1 MPELSLCMIV
11 RNEEAVLAR
20 CLNCIR
26 EAVDEIVIVDTGS
39 NDQTRNIA
47 LAYTNNVYDFTW
59 EDDFA
64 KARNFAF
71 SKATKPYIM
80 WLDADDIMLPES
92 VMQLKALIKNLETN
106 TDMVMM
112 PYQVSFDAQG
122 KPTLTYERERIIRN
136 GAGFLWVGAIHEVML
151 PAGKIIHAD
160 IPVMHQK
167 VGPGDPD
174 RNLRIFEKMI
184 ASGQKL
190 FGREEYYYAR
200 ELMYHQRYEEAIR
213 GLEHFLDSGLG
224 WIENVLSACRDL
236 SECYRALGNQGKALA
251 ALFRSFHYGT
261 PRAETCC
268 QIGRYFYDKEDFLTA
283 AFWYELAVSGK
294 LENPPGGF
302 HEPDCYGYIPYMQ
315 LCVCS
320 FRLGDLEKAVEYNRL
335 AGQIKPD
342 DPSYLYNKS
351 FFQAQLQQP

>member
-11 RNEEAVLAR
+11 RNEEAVLGR
-20 CLNCIR
+20 CLDGIR
-26 EAVDEIVIVDTGS
+26 DAVDEIVIVDTGS
-39 NDQTRNIA
+39 TDQTRDIA
-47 LAYTNNVYDFTW
+47 LAYTNDVYDFTW
-59 EDDFA
+59 VDDFA
-64 KARNFAF
+64 KARNYAF

-80 WLDADDIMLPES
+80 WLDADDVIAPES
-92 VMQLKALIKNLETN
+92 AARLKALMKNLEPN

-112 PYQVSFDAQG
+112 PYHVAFDAQG
-122 KPTLTYERERIIRN
+122 KPTMTYERERIIRN
-136 GAGFLWVGAIHEVML
+136 GAGFVWLGAIHEVIQ

-160 IPVMHQK
+160 IPVLHQK

-174 RNLRIFEKMI
+174 RNLRIFEKVI

-200 ELMYHQRYEEAIR
+200 ELMYHQRFEEAVR

-224 WIENVLSACRDL
+224 WVENIQSACRDL
-236 SECYRALGNQGKALA
+236 SECYSLLGNKEKALA
-251 ALFRSFHYGT
+251 ALFRSFHYGP

-268 QIGRYFYDKEDFLTA
+268 QIGRHFFERADFQTA
-283 AFWYELAVSGK
+283 AFWYELAASGK
-294 LENPPGGF
+294 LVSPPGGF

-315 LCVCS
+315 LCVCAY
-320 FRLGDLEKAVEYNRL
+320 RMGDVKKALEYNHM

-342 DPSYLYNKS
+342 DPSYLYNMA
-351 FFQAQLQQP
+351 FFQAQLQLQ